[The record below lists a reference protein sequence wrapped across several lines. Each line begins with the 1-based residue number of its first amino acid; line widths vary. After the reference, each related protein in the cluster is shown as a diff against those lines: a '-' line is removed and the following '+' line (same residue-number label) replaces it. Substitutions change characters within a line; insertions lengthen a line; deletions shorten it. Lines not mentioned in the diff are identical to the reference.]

1 MFGSIRKKDYLHP
14 FIIWILLLLW
24 YLIFAGKF
32 FSAPQS
38 RLDNFVTEQ
47 SFWFFNQPPKE
58 TQDITIVAIDE
69 ASRRHLNLKWPWK
82 RSITARLI
90 RNIASYSPE
99 VIGLDIVR

>member
-58 TQDITIVAIDE
+58 TQDITIVKPLA
-69 ASRRHLNLKWPWK
+69 
-82 RSITARLI
+82 
-90 RNIASYSPE
+90 
-99 VIGLDIVR
+99 VISTSNGPGRGVLPPD